1 MYPYVGVVSGLP
13 PKINKIV
20 CDNGTNL
27 ERFEL
32 DFGMQNQKVNYI
44 LKRVDT
50 LKDTSMGMPRMAPRG
65 AQLMSAYV

>member
-1 MYPYVGVVSGLP
+1 M
-13 PKINKIV
+13 